1 LVYFT
6 ISCGIDAAKEE
17 IVIREVEAIIRSYQE
32 GTIDPSLLYMAKE
45 MIISQ
50 LRESVDQ
57 PLDLFEQA
65 LRMDLINYP
74 TAAEYIK
81 RIEAIT
87 MEEVQ
92 AVSRKNQS
100 ECDLFLKGVNHE
112 TNNYSFLQETVYQ
125 STLPN
130 GLSLVVIPKRGY
142 AKVYSIFATKFGSYS
157 SRFSTNGEEFSLPLG
172 LAHFLEHQLFESDGD
187 VDITNQFALLGAECN
202 AFTNYQETAYI
213 TSSSTKNEE
222 VISLLLD
229 YVQNPHFTA
238 ESIQE
243 EQGII
248 EQERVMYLDKPG
260 VRVHMGLLKNL
271 YFNHPVREDIV
282 GTKESIVAINEA
294 DMRKAYETFYHPSN
308 MMLVIVGDVNPND
321 MEQLVVANQHKK
333 AFIPRVIPRTI
344 IPDEPLEVV
353 RLVGE
358 EVMDIKMP
366 KAVVGLK
373 LPPLPR
379 FNHSMIEV
387 EAMLRIIQ
395 EYYFGASSRLYQE
408 LIDSELFSTSYL
420 IIFSSIKPVGIF
432 ISVPTPKNQR
442 NCGKD

>member
-1 LVYFT
+1 
-6 ISCGIDAAKEE
+6 
-17 IVIREVEAIIRSYQE
+17 
-32 GTIDPSLLYMAKE
+32 
-45 MIISQ
+45 MIK
-50 LRESVDQ
+50 
-57 PLDLFEQA
+57 
-65 LRMDLINYP
+65 INY
-74 TAAEYIK
+74 T
-81 RIEAIT
+81 
-87 MEEVQ
+87 
-92 AVSRKNQS
+92 
-100 ECDLFLKGVNHE
+100 
-112 TNNYSFLQETVYQ
+112 FLQETVYQ

-157 SRFSTNGEEFSLPLG
+157 SKFSTNGETFSLPLG

-202 AFTNYQETAYI
+202 AYTNYQETAYI

-222 VISLLLD
+222 VINLLLD

-238 ESIQE
+238 ESIKE

-282 GTKESIVAINEA
+282 GTKESIVAINDA

-308 MMLVIVGDVNPND
+308 MMLVIVGDVDPNV
-321 MEQLVVANQHKK
+321 MEQLVVVNQSKK
-333 AFIPRVIPRTI
+333 AFVPRRIPQTI

-353 RLVGE
+353 RRIGE
-358 EVMDIKMP
+358 EAMDIKMP

-373 LPPLPR
+373 LPPLSR

-395 EYYFGASSRLYQE
+395 EYYFGASSPLYQE
-408 LIDSELFSTSYL
+408 LIDSELFSTSYSNNFFIDQTCGYL
-420 IIFSSIKPVGIF
+420 YISANTKKPKEFVTRIEQALLELTLSSIDTDSFDKIHKAIIGSMIKSLNSLESIAHNVVEYMFMGEDLFSGFSSIQQMKKDDLLPLQSFF
-432 ISVPTPKNQR
+432 IEQAISTYIINPLSSSLSQNDSFFQNEEKNNQ
-442 NCGKD
+442 